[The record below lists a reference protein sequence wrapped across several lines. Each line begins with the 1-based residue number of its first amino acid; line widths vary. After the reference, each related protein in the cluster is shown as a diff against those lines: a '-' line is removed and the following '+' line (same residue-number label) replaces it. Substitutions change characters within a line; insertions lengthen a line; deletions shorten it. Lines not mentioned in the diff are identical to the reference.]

1 MKVKFECTL
10 DGIRLAKDGEYKITF
25 VAPLVE
31 LSNALSVVR
40 GLNRRFQTAMI
51 IEGNKSKFDDVALY
65 RMSIDKDGETKV
77 VLSVPY
83 EGLGHTEA
91 AYFGRSQQ
99 KNIIVYCKINGE
111 SEEEAEI
118 HYDPNE

>member
-40 GLNRRFQTAMI
+40 GLNRRFQTALI

-83 EGLGHTEA
+83 EGLGTTEA

-111 SEEEAEI
+111 SEGEESDE
-118 HYDPNE
+118 